1 MDANMLLS
9 TYGKYFHKGQ
19 MMAIKTIFE
28 GLNEEEQAMLSVAG
42 FKNPTTALL
51 ISIFFGGLALD
62 RFYIGDTTLGI
73 LKLTT
78 CGGFGLWA
86 FVDLFLIMHATRAKN
101 SEKLLVL
108 AHH

>member
-28 GLNEEEQAMLSVAG
+28 GLSEEEQAMLSVAR
-42 FKNPTTALL
+42 FKNPITALL
-51 ISIFFGGLALD
+51 ISIFFGGLGID

-73 LKLTT
+73 LKLIT

-86 FVDLFLIMHATRAKN
+86 FVDLFLIMHATRGKN
-101 SEKLLVL
+101 TEKLLVL